1 MTELQ
6 TVTMILVFA
15 IILMIIALILI
26 IAKKIEEQKAREGMI
41 IDAGTGVPLN
51 TSNLRIVN
59 AA

>member
-1 MTELQ
+1 MTDLQ
-6 TVTMILVFA
+6 TVTMILLFA

-41 IDAGTGVPLN
+41 IDAGTEIPLN

>member
-6 TVTMILVFA
+6 TVTMILLFA

-41 IDAGTGVPLN
+41 IDAGTEIPLN

>member
-6 TVTMILVFA
+6 TVTMILLFA

-26 IAKKIEEQKAREGMI
+26 IAKKIEEQKARKGMI

>member
-6 TVTMILVFA
+6 TVTMILLFA

-26 IAKKIEEQKAREGMI
+26 IAKKIEEQKAREDMI
-41 IDAGTGVPLN
+41 IDAGTETPLN
-51 TSNLRIVN
+51 ASNLRIVH

>member
-6 TVTMILVFA
+6 TVTMILLFA
-15 IILMIIALILI
+15 IILMIVALILI
-26 IAKKIEEQKAREGMI
+26 IAKKIEEQKSREGMI
-41 IDAGTGVPLN
+41 IDAGTETPLN

>member
-6 TVTMILVFA
+6 TVTMILLFA

-41 IDAGTGVPLN
+41 IDAGAETPLN
-51 TSNLRIVN
+51 APNLRIVN

>member
-6 TVTMILVFA
+6 TVTMILLFA

-26 IAKKIEEQKAREGMI
+26 IAKKIEEKKAREGMI
-41 IDAGTGVPLN
+41 IDAGTETPLN

>member
-6 TVTMILVFA
+6 TVTMILLFA

-41 IDAGTGVPLN
+41 IDAGTETPLN

>member
-6 TVTMILVFA
+6 TVTMILLFA